1 MKHELLY
8 VWDGSRSQI
17 SCKHGRFICFYFLFN
32 HENEAT
38 GSCWTALFLV
48 LIMWQWTSSVSWSEV
63 DQDLPECIRSTVRE
77 QLLLFS
83 LSGQSLRPPRP
94 LASGVPSASLLSEV
108 RGQINPLDSARG
120 PRGSCHVWPRLQRHC
135 RHAHTCPHRHTLLL
149 LLQVS
154 SQQRHILHHGSAAH
168 NKVLQENLTG
178 IFLFVPELSVN
189 APTEGTLVWEKP
201 PTTETHR
208 QRHQKHCRRLSSSN
222 KRPSESSLP
231 RWPLRA
237 FVFVPSQTSR
247 MCETTVPPLL
257 KINSVQ

>member
-17 SCKHGRFICFYFLFN
+17 SCKHGRFICFYFLFK

-38 GSCWTALFLV
+38 GSCWTAERLQSADLRS
-48 LIMWQWTSSVSWSEV
+48 IKISRNASGAQWGSSFF
-63 DQDLPECIRSTVRE
+63 
-77 QLLLFS
+77 FS
-83 LSGQSLRPPRP
+83 HSLRPPPP

-237 FVFVPSQTSR
+237 LVFVPSQTSR